1 MNARHALQLFGF
13 AEVLT
18 LAVLLTNLA
27 TVHVPEI
34 ARLMGPVHGL
44 AYLVTI
50 ITAILAANGHHRVWL
65 LALIPAAG
73 GLLAA
78 ARLNR
83 RNSALD
89 SQTTPMAQP

>member
-1 MNARHALQLFGF
+1 MNARRALQLFGL

-27 TVHVPEI
+27 TVHVPEL
-34 ARLMGPVHGL
+34 ARLVGPLHGL
-44 AYLVTI
+44 AYLATI

-83 RNSALD
+83 NHSAEG
-89 SQTTPMAQP
+89 SQTTTLSKQ